1 MKSLDDIKEFK
12 IEAFEDF
19 RGEIY
24 TTYEKKNF
32 DMDFIHDKVTT
43 RRKNCLVG
51 IHGDFKTHKL
61 VTCLYGEVYVVAVD
75 NRKDSEDY
83 NECKTFILSSSN
95 KKQILLPPG
104 IGNSFLV
111 LSDICVYNY
120 KLAYEGDYIDCDSQ
134 FTLKWDDPRYNIHWP
149 IKNPIMSERDA
160 FA

>member
-1 MKSLDDIKEFK
+1 MKSLDDIREFK

-61 VTCLYGEVYVVAVD
+61 VTCLYGEVYEFFRIFAFTII
-75 NRKDSEDY
+75 N
-83 NECKTFILSSSN
+83 
-95 KKQILLPPG
+95 LLMRG
-104 IGNSFLV
+104 I
-111 LSDICVYNY
+111 
-120 KLAYEGDYIDCDSQ
+120 
-134 FTLKWDDPRYNIHWP
+134 TLISIH
-149 IKNPIMSERDA
+149 SLL
-160 FA
+160 

>member
-83 NECKTFILSSSN
+83 NECKTFIL
-95 KKQILLPPG
+95 
-104 IGNSFLV
+104 NSFI
-111 LSDICVYNY
+111 SS
-120 KLAYEGDYIDCDSQ
+120 KL
-134 FTLKWDDPRYNIHWP
+134 F
-149 IKNPIMSERDA
+149 IM
-160 FA
+160 F